1 MSQDHPVSACCEVL
15 GLARS
20 SYYHAPLAQVDDRAL
35 RRAIE
40 SIAGKYPTY
49 GSRRIKA
56 ELARKPYY
64 LEVGRNRVR
73 QVMREMKLLLM
84 PRQRKPSTTD
94 SDHGYRRY
102 ANLIKGSKATWPD
115 QIWAADI
122 SYIRLASGFAYLAV
136 VMDLYSRMI
145 RGWHLSASASKELV
159 EAALKQAMQ
168 KGRAPAIHHS
178 DQGGQY
184 AAGDYLKLLRDKGVL
199 LSMAAAGKPQE
210 NGHVERLMRTIKEE
224 EVDLSSYDNI
234 TDARQQL
241 RHFIEVVYPHQR
253 VHSALGYMTPA
264 EYEAEWNKCPPSNSG
279 KKCPVL

>member
-1 MSQDHPVSACCEVL
+1 MSQDYPASACCEVL

-20 SYYHAPLAQVDDRAL
+20 SYYYAPMAQPDDRAL
-35 RRAIE
+35 RSAIE
-40 SIAGKYPTY
+40 AIAGQYPTY

-56 ELARKPYY
+56 ELAREPYF

-73 QVMREMKLLLM
+73 QVMRELKILLK
-84 PRQRKPSTTD
+84 PRQGKPSTTD
-94 SDHGYRRY
+94 SDHGYPRY
-102 ANLIKGSKATWPD
+102 ANLIKGRKATYPD

-122 SYIRLASGFAYLAV
+122 SYIRLSSGFAYLAV

-145 RGWHLSASASKELV
+145 RGWHLSDSLSKELV
-159 EAALKQAMQ
+159 ETALKQALR

-184 AAGDYLKLLRDKGVL
+184 AAGDYLQLLRDKGVQ

-210 NGHVERLMRTIKEE
+210 NGFVERLMRTIKEE
-224 EVDLSSYDNI
+224 EVDLSCYDNI
-234 TDARQQL
+234 VDARKQL
-241 RHFIEVVYPHQR
+241 QHFIEVVYPYRR
-253 VHSALGYMTPA
+253 VHSTLGYLTPA
-264 EYEAEWNKCPPSNSG
+264 EYEAQWYQNPPSNSE